1 MSLRTFV
8 SAIRGHHW
16 FKNILVFLPVVLAH
30 HLSLHSFIRT
40 FAGFVLFGM
49 CASGIYVLNDL
60 LDLHSDREH
69 PWKQKRPFAAGE
81 VSVPY
86 GFVISFVLLATA
98 LPCAFLLNS
107 RFALVLMGYVA
118 LTMWYS
124 LHLKTIVL
132 LDAFILS
139 SFYSI
144 RIWAGALITAT
155 PLSQWFLSFS
165 LFFFLSLSM
174 AKRYSE
180 LISAKILVES
190 GQSGRGYLSGD
201 RELLMNLGVASGFS
215 AVVVFSLYVNSR
227 DVMVLYRTPEALLLL
242 APLLAYWISRM
253 WLKAHRGELHD
264 DPITLALRDHGSYA
278 VAAIAAIILIIS
290 MVRLG

>member
-1 MSLRTFV
+1 
-8 SAIRGHHW
+8 
-16 FKNILVFLPVVLAH
+16 
-30 HLSLHSFIRT
+30 
-40 FAGFVLFGM
+40 
-49 CASGIYVLNDL
+49 
-60 LDLHSDREH
+60 
-69 PWKQKRPFAAGE
+69 
-81 VSVPY
+81 
-86 GFVISFVLLATA
+86 
-98 LPCAFLLNS
+98 
-107 RFALVLMGYVA
+107 
-118 LTMWYS
+118 
-124 LHLKTIVL
+124 
-132 LDAFILS
+132 
-139 SFYSI
+139 
-144 RIWAGALITAT
+144 
-155 PLSQWFLSFS
+155 
-165 LFFFLSLSM
+165 M

-180 LISAKILVES
+180 LMSAKTLVES

-242 APLLAYWISRM
+242 APLVAYWISRL